1 MSFFIRSGL
10 ISGLPQL
17 LDEFEVE
24 LAPLLQSF
32 DLPLDLCTEV
42 DSLVEISVV
51 SALLEKA
58 AELCHCPHFG
68 LLLGSR
74 QRPSFFM
81 GIVGLI
87 MRSSPNLESAHNE
100 YIRYSNMVA
109 QGVNWSLETEGDYTW
124 LRQTFEKDV
133 PPISTQATAMGVT
146 HASRLWRLLSN
157 NQWRPQEVFFHFDP
171 PPETWFYRQLFGNNI
186 RFNAEFDGFLFSSDY
201 LSLPVHSKNDYLC
214 ETLSQYAAEK
224 NPNALPDFIAQSKQ
238 IIRQLLPSGSASMEN
253 VARYFCCNKRTL
265 QRRLKRKDLTYQI
278 LLDGERFNLA
288 CRHLKNSSI
297 PLTTV
302 ALMVG
307 FADISTFS
315 RAFKH
320 QFDVS
325 PSEWRQHHSTS

>member
-1 MSFFIRSGL
+1 MSFFVRSGT
-10 ISGLPQL
+10 INSLPQL
-17 LDEFEVE
+17 LDEFDVE
-24 LAPLLQSF
+24 LAPLFQSLG
-32 DLPLDLCTEV
+32 LPLNLCEEE
-42 DSLVEISVV
+42 DSLIEIGAV

-74 QRPSFFM
+74 QQATYM

-87 MRSSPNLESAHNE
+87 MESSSDLETAHNE
-100 YIRYSNMVA
+100 YVRYSNMVA
-109 QGVNWSLETEGDYTW
+109 QGVNWNLETDGDYTT
-124 LRQTFEKDV
+124 LKLTFEKGV
-133 PPISTQATAMGVT
+133 PPMSTHATALAVT
-146 HASRLWRLLSN
+146 HASKIWRLLSN
-157 NQWRPQEVFFHFDP
+157 NQWHPQEVYFHYDP
-171 PPETWFYRQLFGNNI
+171 PPETWLYRQLFGSNI
-186 RFNAEFDGFLFSSDY
+186 RFNAEFDGFLFSSDC
-201 LSLPVHSKNDYLC
+201 LKLPVQSKNDYLH
-214 ETLSQYAAEK
+214 ETLLHYAAEQ
-224 NPNALPDFIAQSKQ
+224 NPDANLDFTTQVKQ
-238 IIRQLLPSGSASMEN
+238 IIRQLLPSGGASMES
-253 VARYFCCNKRTL
+253 VSHYFNCDKRTL

-320 QFDVS
+320 QFGVP
-325 PSEWRQHHSTS
+325 PSTWRQHHSTS